1 MNTNR
6 RVANLFSEIAL
17 MLEIQDAN
25 VFKIRAYKNAADVIS
40 ALDTD
45 LADMSADGAEL
56 TSIKGIGKDMAAKID
71 EFLRAGELS
80 YHTELRSEVGNGLI
94 EMSKL
99 RGVGP
104 KTVRL
109 FSSAGIKT
117 VGELESRLKS
127 GGLEGV
133 SGVGKK
139 KSDAILEA
147 VKFYKNNLSIHGLG
161 GAVSGARFL
170 REEISLMEGVSRVSE
185 AGCVRRMTETV
196 SEIEL
201 LASFESG
208 GRFDKSLFL
217 KRLSALPGIERVSEA
232 QTENSEAVTAEV
244 SHEQTE
250 IKTFVHATSPA
261 RFARELVRLTGS
273 PLHWEKLVSL
283 GSAQDGEDEESF
295 YSSLGLQF
303 IAPELREDT
312 GEIEAAAEDTLPR
325 LVESSDIKGDLH
337 THTLWSDGKDS
348 VEAMA
353 LAARE
358 MGYEYIALT
367 DHSPSSVVANGLS
380 AERLASKMEEV
391 KEVNSRLRGVEILIG
406 TEVDIKPD
414 GSLDYP
420 DDVLRKLDFVVASI
434 HGSFSQTQKEMTGRV
449 VRALENPFVHA
460 LGHPTARVIGR
471 RAPCEMDMDKVTDA
485 ALGNGKAL
493 EINASCHRLDLKDK
507 HVRMAVEK
515 GVKLIISTDA
525 HSTRQLREMVCGVA
539 VARRGWA
546 GAGDFLN
553 TLALAD
559 LLDWLKSR
567 G

>member
-25 VFKIRAYKNAADVIS
+25 VFKIRAYKNAADVINT
-40 ALDTD
+40 LDTD

-80 YHTELRSEVGNGLI
+80 YHTELRSEVGGGLI

-117 VGELESRLKS
+117 VDELESRLKS
-127 GGLEGV
+127 EGLEGV

-147 VKFYKNNLSIHGLG
+147 VKFYKSNLSVHRLG
-161 GAVSGARFL
+161 GAVSGARSL

-208 GRFDKSLFL
+208 GCFDKSLFL
-217 KRLSALPGIERVSEA
+217 KRLSALPGIESVSEA
-232 QTENSEAVTAEV
+232 RTENPETVTAEV
-244 SHEQTE
+244 SREQAE

-283 GSAQDGEDEESF
+283 GSAQDSEDEESF

-312 GEIEAAAEDTLPR
+312 GEIEAAAEDALPR

-380 AERLASKMEEV
+380 AARLASKMEEV
-391 KEVNSRLRGVEILIG
+391 KEVNSRLRGVEILTG

-420 DDVLRKLDFVVASI
+420 DDILRKLDFVVASI

-525 HSTRQLREMVCGVA
+525 HSTRQFREMVCGVA